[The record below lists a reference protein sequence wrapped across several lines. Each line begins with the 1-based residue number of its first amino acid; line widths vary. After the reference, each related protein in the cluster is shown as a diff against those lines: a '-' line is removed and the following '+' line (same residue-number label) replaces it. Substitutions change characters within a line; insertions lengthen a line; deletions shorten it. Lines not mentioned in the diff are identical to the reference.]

1 MEINNKAVLIIKA
14 DDEDDYD
21 DETES
26 NANPISSSSS
36 SGKNVYALNNQIQIE
51 VERRH
56 IVQTIYEYKL
66 NQVLINNKFD
76 FNTEKMKHIGP
87 LRKKIRTEIKEI
99 FKDYSIEQE
108 NEAWNRAL
116 IRIRS
121 ARKKHKRLLLNKNKI
136 INNNN

>member
-26 NANPISSSSS
+26 NATPISSSSS
-36 SGKNVYALNNQIQIE
+36 SNVYALNNQIQI
-51 VERRH
+51 VERRN

-87 LRKKIRTEIKEI
+87 LRKKIRSEIKEL

-136 INNNN
+136 

>member
-26 NANPISSSSS
+26 NATPISSSSS
-36 SGKNVYALNNQIQIE
+36 NNVYALNNQIQI
-51 VERRH
+51 VERRN

-87 LRKKIRTEIKEI
+87 LRKKIRSEIKEL

-136 INNNN
+136 

>member
-26 NANPISSSSS
+26 NATPISRS
-36 SGKNVYALNNQIQIE
+36 NVYALNNQIQI
-51 VERRH
+51 VERRN

-87 LRKKIRTEIKEI
+87 LRKKIRSEIKEI

-108 NEAWNRAL
+108 NEAWKRAL

-121 ARKKHKRLLLNKNKI
+121 ARKKHTRLLLNKNKI
-136 INNNN
+136 

>member
-14 DDEDDYD
+14 DDE
-21 DETES
+21 TEL
-26 NANPISSSSS
+26 NATAISSS
-36 SGKNVYALNNQIQIE
+36 NVYALKSHIQI

-87 LRKKIRTEIKEI
+87 LRKKIRSEIEEI
-99 FKDYSIEQE
+99 FKDYSIEQ
-108 NEAWNRAL
+108 WNRAL

-121 ARKKHKRLLLNKNKI
+121 FRKKHKRLLLNKNKI
-136 INNNN
+136 IKNNND

>member
-26 NANPISSSSS
+26 NATPISSSS
-36 SGKNVYALNNQIQIE
+36 NVYALNNQIQI
-51 VERRH
+51 VERRN

-87 LRKKIRTEIKEI
+87 LRKKIRSEIKEI

-136 INNNN
+136 

>member
-21 DETES
+21 HETES
-26 NANPISSSSS
+26 NATPISSSSS
-36 SGKNVYALNNQIQIE
+36 SNVYALNNQIQI
-51 VERRH
+51 VERRN

-87 LRKKIRTEIKEI
+87 LRKKIRSEIKEL

-136 INNNN
+136 